1 MDTLA
6 WWSEH
11 IFYVAIPYFLLGM
24 AWEWHRLRRDGAG
37 KRGYE
42 ARDTAVS
49 LTLGVIKLGMIA
61 LCAGYA
67 ATLLTT
73 AYEYRLFDLP
83 PLAWWTWVLLFFGED
98 LAYYWYH
105 RCAHRIRL
113 FWAEHVNH
121 HSSQYYNLGT
131 ALRQSALAPAYKFM
145 YYLPLALIGF
155 HPLAILVQASISLLY
170 QFWIHTEAIGRLGW
184 LEKVLN
190 TPSHHRVHHGSNALY
205 LDRNYGGILIIWD
218 RLFGTFQEECADTPV
233 RYGLV
238 RDIHTYNPL
247 RVIFHELAYLARQA
261 WHAPRWREKLGWVL
275 LPPEWKPQPRR

>member
-11 IFYVAIPYFLLGM
+11 IFLVAIPYFLLGM

-42 ARDTAVS
+42 LRDTAVS

-98 LAYYWYH
+98 LASACSGPSTSTIIPASTTTWE
-105 RCAHRIRL
+105 RPCASRR
-113 FWAEHVNH
+113 WPRRT
-121 HSSQYYNLGT
+121 SSCT
-131 ALRQSALAPAYKFM
+131 
-145 YYLPLALIGF
+145 
-155 HPLAILVQASISLLY
+155 
-170 QFWIHTEAIGRLGW
+170 T
-184 LEKVLN
+184 
-190 TPSHHRVHHGSNALY
+190 
-205 LDRNYGGILIIWD
+205 
-218 RLFGTFQEECADTPV
+218 C
-233 RYGLV
+233 
-238 RDIHTYNPL
+238 
-247 RVIFHELAYLARQA
+247 
-261 WHAPRWREKLGWVL
+261 RWR
-275 LPPEWKPQPRR
+275 